1 MARQEWRAV
10 LVVALL
16 GAALAGCAGGSGAA
30 SGSVVTPPDP
40 LYRRTFTSPGGREWD
55 FQIGGQG
62 HVSER

>member
-1 MARQEWRAV
+1 V
-10 LVVALL
+10 IALAIAA
-16 GAALAGCAGGSGAA
+16 AALGGCAAGDRGA
-30 SGSVVTPPDP
+30 GSVVTPPDP